1 MITRLDT
8 LFSFNF
14 FLKIHKP
21 CVQAEKNLYLTKNFL
36 CFASCFFNL
45 YEYFSSHVFMFKSF
59 IKMHKIRLME
69 INIICHDMF
78 G

>member
-1 MITRLDT
+1 M
-8 LFSFNF
+8 
-14 FLKIHKP
+14 
-21 CVQAEKNLYLTKNFL
+21 
-36 CFASCFFNL
+36 FASCFFNL

-59 IKMHKIRLME
+59 NKMHKIRLME

>member
-14 FLKIHKP
+14 FFEYINRVCKP
-21 CVQAEKNLYLTKNFL
+21 KNLYLTKNFI

-45 YEYFSSHVFMFKSF
+45 YKYFSSHVFMFKSF
-59 IKMHKIRLME
+59 NKMHKIRLME